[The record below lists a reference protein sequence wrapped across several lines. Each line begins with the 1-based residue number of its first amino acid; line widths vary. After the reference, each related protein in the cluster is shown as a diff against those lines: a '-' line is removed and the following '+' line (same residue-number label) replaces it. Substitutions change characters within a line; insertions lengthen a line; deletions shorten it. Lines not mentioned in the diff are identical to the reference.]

1 MKFVIFVL
9 AFGPCRSG
17 SRKLGLS
24 ASYSIGPLSI
34 AMLATPF
41 RRAFVVGTL
50 VGIVAFT
57 AGFPKTAFTEEGE
70 LRPQRGLSRDPQATN
85 YHFLVTPLSAGLVT
99 FLFT

>member
-1 MKFVIFVL
+1 MDE
-9 AFGPCRSG
+9 AE
-17 SRKLGLS
+17 
-24 ASYSIGPLSI
+24 SIGTRGILV
-34 AMLATPF
+34 ALGLATPLK
-41 RRAFVVGTL
+41 RAFVTSVL

-85 YHFLVTPLSAGLVT
+85 YHFLVTPLSAGLVV